1 MSQNFVSDQSFC
13 AGLISE
19 PPDLEMSAPLSESS
33 DAEPGYDKPRKK
45 RRLNPELW
53 DYSRSPKGSEQLRDK
68 HYHEIY
74 YCKLCEAYRGSPN
87 AQRFREHLARKH
99 HVYVGKTSNS
109 RQKIS
114 FASAIKDIFAKQAE
128 KLEGRDTEQERQLQS
143 AIQQSQ
149 LEEACVRLIT
159 VRNLPHSI
167 LDWPEFWSVIL
178 AVNYTSKSIIKLTR
192 KSVPKLI
199 EATFLHHFE
208 QLKKKL
214 GKALSW
220 IHFSID
226 MWTSPS
232 KTGYQAIVAHWA
244 DEETRQAECALIS
257 LREFKGGHG
266 GEEQARVF
274 LEVIDEYKLSNRIGF
289 FTMDNASSND
299 KMLRYISERIA
310 DFHPVLRR
318 VRCNGHIINLA
329 VQSFL
334 FSPKRSKRSQS
345 QHEEDDAI
353 ELAITE
359 TRGLSEAEKQS
370 KMTQE
375 KLAEEWRKHG
385 ALGKLHNLNVWYRAS
400 TARYQ
405 EFISKVGRAIPLDNE
420 TRWNSWAIE
429 VAVALSKRKEI
440 NSWQEDHHS
449 ELGEDRLE
457 FKDWQELQQVDEF
470 LQPFLSAT
478 KGTEGEESSLDDM
491 LMSMDFLIEH
501 FKLQKEKHKNNPQ
514 MTTRILASWFKF
526 DKYYQLTDDSPI
538 YAAAVLLNP
547 ALRRAYLDSAWSHQT
562 AYIEPAVEQAR
573 EMWTQSFKPMVT
585 TTTEEALAAI
595 KDPFQRFRAKAT
607 GFVSIKDE
615 FDDFINVSVSTFLFL
630 RMLISSS
637 KANPHPIGS
646 QSPLEW
652 WLEPS
657 RRALYP
663 NLQQMAVTVFTIPP
677 MSAGPERVF
686 SGTRHTIAPER
697 VRLGAKMVEM
707 TECVKSW
714 VHIRPGRARAVL
726 SGVFRNSQHADDAL
740 GVLQEDSHREEASEA
755 EVSLE
760 QSD

>member
-1 MSQNFVSDQSFC
+1 M
-13 AGLISE
+13 
-19 PPDLEMSAPLSESS
+19 
-33 DAEPGYDKPRKK
+33 
-45 RRLNPELW
+45 
-53 DYSRSPKGSEQLRDK
+53 
-68 HYHEIY
+68 
-74 YCKLCEAYRGSPN
+74 
-87 AQRFREHLARKH
+87 
-99 HVYVGKTSNS
+99 
-109 RQKIS
+109 
-114 FASAIKDIFAKQAE
+114 
-128 KLEGRDTEQERQLQS
+128 
-143 AIQQSQ
+143 
-149 LEEACVRLIT
+149 
-159 VRNLPHSI
+159 
-167 LDWPEFWSVIL
+167 
-178 AVNYTSKSIIKLTR
+178 
-192 KSVPKLI
+192 
-199 EATFLHHFE
+199 
-208 QLKKKL
+208 
-214 GKALSW
+214 
-220 IHFSID
+220 
-226 MWTSPS
+226 
-232 KTGYQAIVAHWA
+232 
-244 DEETRQAECALIS
+244 
-257 LREFKGGHG
+257 
-266 GEEQARVF
+266 
-274 LEVIDEYKLSNRIGF
+274 
-289 FTMDNASSND
+289 
-299 KMLRYISERIA
+299 
-310 DFHPVLRR
+310 
-318 VRCNGHIINLA
+318 
-329 VQSFL
+329 
-334 FSPKRSKRSQS
+334 
-345 QHEEDDAI
+345 
-353 ELAITE
+353 
-359 TRGLSEAEKQS
+359 
-370 KMTQE
+370 
-375 KLAEEWRKHG
+375 
-385 ALGKLHNLNVWYRAS
+385 
-400 TARYQ
+400 
-405 EFISKVGRAIPLDNE
+405 
-420 TRWNSWAIE
+420 
-429 VAVALSKRKEI
+429 
-440 NSWQEDHHS
+440 
-449 ELGEDRLE
+449 
-457 FKDWQELQQVDEF
+457 
-470 LQPFLSAT
+470 SAT

-615 FDDFINVSVSTFLFL
+615 FDDFINVSVLPFLFL

-663 NLQQMAVTVFTIPP
+663 NLQQMAVTVFAIPP

>member
-1 MSQNFVSDQSFC
+1 
-13 AGLISE
+13 
-19 PPDLEMSAPLSESS
+19 
-33 DAEPGYDKPRKK
+33 
-45 RRLNPELW
+45 
-53 DYSRSPKGSEQLRDK
+53 
-68 HYHEIY
+68 
-74 YCKLCEAYRGSPN
+74 
-87 AQRFREHLARKH
+87 
-99 HVYVGKTSNS
+99 
-109 RQKIS
+109 
-114 FASAIKDIFAKQAE
+114 
-128 KLEGRDTEQERQLQS
+128 
-143 AIQQSQ
+143 
-149 LEEACVRLIT
+149 
-159 VRNLPHSI
+159 
-167 LDWPEFWSVIL
+167 
-178 AVNYTSKSIIKLTR
+178 
-192 KSVPKLI
+192 
-199 EATFLHHFE
+199 
-208 QLKKKL
+208 
-214 GKALSW
+214 
-220 IHFSID
+220 

-274 LEVIDEYKLSNRIGF
+274 LDVIDEYNLSNRIGF

-299 KMLRYISERIA
+299 KMLRYISERID

-345 QHEEDDAI
+345 QHQEDEAI

-405 EFISKVGRAIPLDNE
+405 EFIGKVGRAIPLDNE

-440 NSWQEDHHS
+440 NSWQEDHHG

-547 ALRRAYLDSAWSHQT
+547 ALRRSYLDSAWSHQT

-573 EMWTQSFKPMVT
+573 EMWTQSFKPTVT
-585 TTTEEALAAI
+585 ATTEEALAAI

-615 FDDFINVSVSTFLFL
+615 FDDFINVCVLTFLFL
-630 RMLISSS
+630 PMLISSS
-637 KANPHPIGS
+637 KANPHPIGP

-686 SGTRHTIAPER
+686 SGTRHTISPER

-726 SGVFRNSQHADDAL
+726 SGVFRNSQHADDAF
-740 GVLQEDSHREEASEA
+740 GMLQEDSHREEVSEA
-755 EVSLE
+755 DISLE